1 VTKSRRDSILLEQF
15 DEFYAEVV
23 RLLSVASSTRPGL
36 GADRGMFTMFQEHMG
51 GESLVAPRA
60 GGEAVAETTPEGIRQ
75 TLLTLLKR
83 QGLEIRRSRGDFAAQ
98 LYREAQYVMAAL
110 ADEVFLY
117 LDWAGV
123 EIWRSNILESQLFES
138 HRAGDAIFARIDTLL
153 DNRDPVYID
162 LAKIYL
168 MALGL
173 GFEGRYRGR
182 DGETAR
188 SAYRGR
194 LLDFIATEEPEVLD
208 DAGPLFRDAYLSTL
222 DEGLPRR
229 LPYLKMWAWGFA
241 VVGAAWLVASFVA
254 WRTVLRNLKPLIDS
268 VLAAAS

>member
-1 VTKSRRDSILLEQF
+1 MTKRRRDSILLEQF

-36 GADRGMFTMFQEHMG
+36 GADRGMFTMFQEQMG
-51 GESLVAPRA
+51 GESVVAPRA
-60 GGEAVAETTPEGIRQ
+60 GGQAIAETTPEGIRQ
-75 TLLTLLKR
+75 TVLTLLNR
-83 QGLEIRRSRGDFAAQ
+83 QALEVRRSRGDFAAQ

-117 LDWAGV
+117 LDWSGV
-123 EIWRSNILESQLFES
+123 EIWRNNILESQLFES
-138 HRAGDAIFARIDTLL
+138 HRAGDAMFNRIDTLL
-153 DNRDPVYID
+153 ENRDPVYID

-182 DGETAR
+182 DGETTR

-208 DAGPLFRDAYLSTL
+208 DAGPVFRDAYLSTL
-222 DEGLPRR
+222 DEGRPSK

-241 VVGAAWLVASFVA
+241 VVAAAWLAASFVA
-254 WRTVLRNLKPLIDS
+254 WRTLLTNLKPLIDS
-268 VLAAAS
+268 VLAAS